1 MSSFKNMGIAPAV
14 AANPNIIVK
23 SGFLGLNTRVYYR
36 PTFARVKS
44 IRDYYTVESGHFLQQ
59 FLTKFQ
65 NDPNSATKIPELD
78 LETNPNGNYCLEI
91 CASVDSQFVA
101 LQLLRFSDLA
111 YNPIT
116 DLMVYEGPEAE
127 MLCRVLRK

>member
-1 MSSFKNMGIAPAV
+1 MSNFKNMEIAPTV
-14 AANPNIIVK
+14 AANPNIKVT
-23 SGFLGLNTRVYYR
+23 SGFLGLNTKVYYR
-36 PTFARVKS
+36 PTLSEVKS
-44 IRDYYTVESGHFLQQ
+44 IRDYYTVDSGRVLQQ

-65 NDPNSATKIPELD
+65 NDPHSATKIPELD

-91 CASVDSQFVA
+91 CVSRDAQFIA

-111 YNPIT
+111 YNPIS
-116 DLMVYEGPEAE
+116 DLMVYEGHEAE